1 LRRIVSKIL
10 SPDWSRVPDMET
22 QQQIKQSLFSHRGP
36 DGQLDETYIAHLKIW
51 EDVPVGS
58 GQPDEGNKKAR
69 YLMLSVSKYGKVFLH
84 KAKRNNNG
92 SFSKGKTWNL
102 EDMRQIEV
110 VTVSAKSTWEEL

>member
-1 LRRIVSKIL
+1 
-10 SPDWSRVPDMET
+10 MET

-110 VTVSAKSTWEEL
+110 VTVSIESARRACKAFPGSRCFTLGSLKRLR

>member
-1 LRRIVSKIL
+1 
-10 SPDWSRVPDMET
+10 MET

-110 VTVSAKSTWEEL
+110 VTVSAAGVCSKL